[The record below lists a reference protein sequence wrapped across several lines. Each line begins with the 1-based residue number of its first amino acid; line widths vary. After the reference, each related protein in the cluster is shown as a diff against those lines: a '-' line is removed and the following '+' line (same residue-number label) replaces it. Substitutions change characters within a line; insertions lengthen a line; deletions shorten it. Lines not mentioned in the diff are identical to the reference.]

1 MIGLLSYKPQ
11 FGVMIPLVLALSG
24 RWRVFSSAA
33 VTVAALALLATLA
46 FGWEIWR
53 GFLDSL
59 PWTREVVL
67 EQGGTGWHKFQTVFA
82 WVRMWGGSVPLAYA
96 IQGVLAAF
104 LALSL
109 GWLWRSRAAYPLQ
122 AAALII
128 ASILAT
134 PYSMDYDLVA
144 LAPALALLA
153 AYGFS
158 RGFAPWEKTALV
170 VVWLVPLVARGV
182 AEQTL
187 IPLGVPS
194 MLLLY
199 ALVNW
204 RAAKEC
210 GTFRLRRPAALPAE

>member
-1 MIGLLSYKPQ
+1 M
-11 FGVMIPLVLALSG
+11 LSG
-24 RWRVFSSAA
+24 RWRVFASAA
-33 VTVAALALLATLA
+33 MTVAVLSLLATLA

-53 GFLDSL
+53 AFIDSM

-82 WVRMWGGSVPLAYA
+82 WVRMWGGNVPLAYA
-96 IQGVLAAF
+96 MQGAVFAG

-109 GWLWRSRAAYPLQ
+109 GWLWRSKVAWPLQ

-134 PYSMDYDLVA
+134 PYNMDYDLVA
-144 LAPALALLA
+144 LAPALAFLA

-170 VVWLVPLVARGV
+170 AVWLVPLVARGF
-182 AEQTL
+182 AEQTH

-194 MLLLY
+194 MLLLF
-199 ALVNW
+199 ALVIA
-204 RAAKEC
+204 RAAVDL
-210 GTFRLRRPAALPAE
+210 GHLRRWTPAAQPAE